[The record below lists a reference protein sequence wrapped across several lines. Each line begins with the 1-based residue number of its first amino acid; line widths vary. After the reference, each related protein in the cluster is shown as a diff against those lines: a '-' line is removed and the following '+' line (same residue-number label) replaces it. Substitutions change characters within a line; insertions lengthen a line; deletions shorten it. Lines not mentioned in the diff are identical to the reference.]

1 LTAEAPKPLAEI
13 PAGTRVF
20 LDSAIFL
27 YHFTGLSP
35 ECRGLLE
42 RCAAREVR
50 ALTSTLVLAEVTHRL
65 MTIEATE
72 RGLVTPGN
80 VVKKLRERPDLIR
93 QLSQYQEQVE
103 KIPWMGIEVVPL
115 ERPTL
120 ATAGPLRSRHGLL
133 TNDSLLAA
141 TALGRGVT
149 AFASADRDFERVE
162 ELQLYR
168 PADLE

>member
-1 LTAEAPKPLAEI
+1 MAECPRPLAEI
-13 PAGTRVF
+13 PAGTKVF
-20 LDSAIFL
+20 LDSTIFL
-27 YHFTGLSP
+27 YHFTGVSAQ
-35 ECRGLLE
+35 CRGLLE

-93 QLSQYQEQVE
+93 QLSEYQAQVE
-103 KIPWMGIEVVPL
+103 KIPWMGIEVVAL
-115 ERPTL
+115 ERRTL
-120 ATAGPLRSRHGLL
+120 ATAGPLRSRYALL

-141 TALGRGVT
+141 TALERSAM
-149 AFASADRDFERVE
+149 AFASADRDFESVE
-162 ELQLYR
+162 GFQLYG
-168 PADLE
+168 PTDLE

>member
-1 LTAEAPKPLAEI
+1 MAESLRPLAEI
-13 PAGTRVF
+13 PADTRVF
-20 LDSAIFL
+20 LDSTIFL
-27 YHFTGLSP
+27 YHFTGISP
-35 ECRGLLE
+35 QCRGLLE

-72 RGLVTPGN
+72 RGLVAPGN

-93 QLSQYQEQVE
+93 QLSQYQVQVE
-103 KIPWMGIEVVPL
+103 KIPWMGIEVVAL
-115 ERPTL
+115 ERRTL
-120 ATAGPLRSRHGLL
+120 ATAGPLRSRYGLL

-141 TALGRGVT
+141 TALERDAM

-162 ELQLYR
+162 SLQLYV
-168 PADLE
+168 PTDLE